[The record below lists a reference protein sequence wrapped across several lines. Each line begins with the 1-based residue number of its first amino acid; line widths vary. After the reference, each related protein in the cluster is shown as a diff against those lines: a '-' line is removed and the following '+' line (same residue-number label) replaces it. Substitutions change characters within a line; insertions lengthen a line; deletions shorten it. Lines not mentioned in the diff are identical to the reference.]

1 MYPCGHASIQIDPR
15 NSPQLH
21 PYSEISGRD
30 DAVDATRDVMPC
42 VCLAPPVRGCAKMTY
57 CTNARPIPFAHSGR
71 LIAHLPATL
80 SYKITA
86 TLGHVGSSAPLYS
99 ASVIFGVE
107 ILYRRCRRQPSAS
120 LTGSSPSRQP
130 LPAITVTKLGSAR
143 ALLCRNHWPGL
154 ADGRNMSVKQDG
166 DDARRYTGPYS
177 GHRPVP
183 TISRF
188 REELEARRRDA
199 MLNGEPDTAIDDA
212 TSPELGPSHSPHRP
226 STGQESQKSAK
237 SERSPKSPQS
247 PKSPSDT
254 RSDDSKHHHMLDT
267 SQTDPKLTDVSQRR
281 KNLRERRRE
290 RAAREVT
297 DPVTHHSVT
306 IQDFTDDALEDV
318 AFNDAATTAP
328 RKSDQLSRDPASAQ
342 AKPKPDA
349 QALRQEFPV
358 PDFSALR
365 QEIERI
371 SRRGAT
377 LGVVGAVIAL
387 VASYEVHKRIPITLK
402 DSTAAKVMFYV
413 TVGTIIY
420 LAIFVRD
427 WSSRQTN
434 RLFQDEIWDGHRE
447 MMKEQADKSV
457 HEKTIWLNSVLR
469 SLWPIINPDLFASL
483 TDILEDVMQ
492 ASIPKI
498 VRMVSI
504 EDIGQGNESVR
515 ILGVRWLPTGSTSD
529 VINQTEKQKDEKG
542 NGEVD
547 ANGFGP
553 NAMDAEEGDSVNVEI
568 TFAYRTRASSRMAK
582 KRNND
587 MHLFVSFY
595 LPGNIK
601 IPVWVNLQ
609 GMIGTVRARLQL
621 IADPPFVSLCTVTL
635 MGQPKVNMSCV
646 PLTRHGLN
654 IMDVPLIS
662 NFVQA
667 AVDAAV
673 AQYVAPKSLT
683 IDLQKILVGE
693 DYKKDTDAKG
703 VLMVH
708 IKRGYDFKMG
718 DAGIPFFKE
727 GGSDP
732 YVSVGWAKFG
742 KVVWSTRIMRSEMQP
757 YWDETCFL
765 LVTPEEL
772 NIDERL
778 RVQLWDSDRFTA
790 DDDLGRIEVSLKDIM
805 DGEDSNGKMSHRADG
820 FRALKSGNN
829 MPGSLEW
836 SVGYFAKTKMLDC
849 QFAHQT
855 RDPKVQNMEQLKK
868 KVERTCEKRLREAML
883 KDRSIQRHEV
893 EMQKQRELELKSEQD
908 LMIISGP
915 PPDDYPSGLFSLQIH
930 NINGL
935 EVKKLSKKHESKV
948 GSASDDEEEAGEG
961 LPSGYC
967 TVIINHRKTFK
978 TRVKPQNSKPFFN
991 AGCERFI
998 RDWRDCEVY
1007 VSVRDARL
1015 HEDDPLMGIVHLPL
1029 HQIFKERTQ
1038 VMGFWPLSGG
1048 IGNGRIRISLVWRS
1062 VSLQVPRNLLGWQ
1075 YGTLD
1080 VQPVVTGL
1088 QVPEDLRGAKLSFRT
1103 NIGSGKMDSHEPDED
1118 GNPTWSTKSRKDM
1131 ALPVHQR
1138 YSSCFSIAFRDKKRF
1153 LGDRTAAFCVLWLK
1167 DIVDEEETELELPIW
1182 KGDFRRAVSNCL
1194 DEAGER
1200 CGTLKL
1206 RITFWAGMVS
1216 LPLVA
1221 VLSHQLYTNT
1231 PKPGNR
1237 PRPLRNQQPTPEAS
1251 RRSNR
1256 HSTRQSRPGQARAPS
1271 RHHRRRRRRLF

>member
-1 MYPCGHASIQIDPR
+1 
-15 NSPQLH
+15 
-21 PYSEISGRD
+21 
-30 DAVDATRDVMPC
+30 
-42 VCLAPPVRGCAKMTY
+42 
-57 CTNARPIPFAHSGR
+57 
-71 LIAHLPATL
+71 
-80 SYKITA
+80 
-86 TLGHVGSSAPLYS
+86 
-99 ASVIFGVE
+99 
-107 ILYRRCRRQPSAS
+107 
-120 LTGSSPSRQP
+120 
-130 LPAITVTKLGSAR
+130 
-143 ALLCRNHWPGL
+143 
-154 ADGRNMSVKQDG
+154 MSVKQDG

-177 GHRPVP
+177 GQHPVP
-183 TISRF
+183 TIAKY
-188 REELEARRRDA
+188 REELETRRQEA
-199 MLNGEPDTAIDDA
+199 MQNGENDTAIDDA
-212 TSPELGPSHSPHRP
+212 NSVELRPSQSSSHRP
-226 STGQESQKSAK
+226 STGHESHKSAK
-237 SERSPKSPQS
+237 SAKVPTTPKSPKSPKRPKS
-247 PKSPSDT
+247 PKSASDA
-254 RSDDSKHHHMLDT
+254 RSDDAKHHRMVDT
-267 SQTDPKLTDVSQRR
+267 SQTDPNLTDVNHRR
-281 KNLRERRRE
+281 KNLKERRRE
-290 RAAREVT
+290 RATREVT
-297 DPVTHHSVT
+297 DPVTHKPVT
-306 IQDFTDDALEDV
+306 IQDFTDDALEDL
-318 AFNDAATTAP
+318 AFNDAATIFP
-328 RKSDQLSRDPASAQ
+328 RKSNQLSREPASPRAK
-342 AKPKPDA
+342 AKPDT
-349 QALRQEFPV
+349 QVLRREYPV

-365 QEIERI
+365 LEIERI
-371 SRRGAT
+371 SRHGAT
-377 LGVVGAVIAL
+377 IGVIGAVIIL
-387 VASYEVHKRIPITLK
+387 VAAYEVDKRIPATLK
-402 DSTAAKVMFYV
+402 DSTAAKIAFYISI
-413 TVGTIIY
+413 GTIIY

-447 MMKEQADKSV
+447 LMKDEADKSA

-483 TDILEDVMQ
+483 TDVLEDVMQ

-515 ILGVRWLPTGSTSD
+515 ILGVRWLPTGSTSE
-529 VINQTEKQKDEKG
+529 VIHENKERQKDEKG

-553 NAMDAEEGDSVNVEI
+553 HAMDAEEGDSVNLEI

-582 KRNND
+582 QRNND

-609 GMIGTVRARLQL
+609 GMIGTVRVRLQL

-635 MGQPKVNMSCV
+635 MGQPKVNISCV
-646 PLTRHGLN
+646 PLTQHGLN

-693 DYKKDTDAKG
+693 DYKKDTLAKG

-742 KVVWSTRIMRSEMQP
+742 KVVWSTRIMKSEMQP

-765 LVTPEEL
+765 LVTPDEL

-790 DDDLGRIEVSLKDIM
+790 DDDLGRIEVSLKEIM
-805 DGEDSNGKMSHRADG
+805 ESDESNGRMSHRADG
-820 FRALKSGNN
+820 FRALKSGDN
-829 MPGSLEW
+829 MPGKLEW
-836 SVGYFAKTKMLDC
+836 TVGYYAKTTMLDC

-855 RDPKVQNMEQLKK
+855 RDPEVQNMEQLKK
-868 KVERTCEKRLREAML
+868 KVERTCERKLREAML
-883 KDRSIQRHEV
+883 KDSSIERHED
-893 EMQKQRELELKSEQD
+893 EMQKQRELEFKSEQD

-915 PPDDYPSGLFSLQIH
+915 PPEDYPSGLLSLQIH

-935 EVKKLSKKHESKV
+935 EVKRLSKRGDSKL
-948 GSASDDEEEAGEG
+948 GSASDDEEESGEG
-961 LPSGYC
+961 LPSAYC
-967 TVIINHRKTFK
+967 TIIVNHRKTFK

-1029 HQIFKERTQ
+1029 HQVLKERTQ

-1062 VSLQVPRNLLGWQ
+1062 VSLQAPRSLLGWQ

-1088 QVPEDLRGAKLSFRT
+1088 DVPEELRGAKLSFRT
-1103 NIGSGKMDSHEPDED
+1103 NIGSGKMQSNETDED
-1118 GNPTWSTKSRKDM
+1118 GNPTWSTKSQKDM

-1138 YSSCFSIAFRDKKRF
+1138 YSSCFSIAFRDKKHF
-1153 LGDRTAAFCVLWLK
+1153 LGDLTAAFCVLWLK
-1167 DIVDEEETELELPIW
+1167 DVVDEEETELELPIW
-1182 KGDFRRAVSNCL
+1182 KGDFKRAISNCL

-1206 RITFWAGMVS
+1206 RVTFWAGMVS
-1216 LPLVA
+1216 LFLVPFH
-1221 VLSHQLYTNT
+1221 LILILNILY
-1231 PKPGNR
+1231 
-1237 PRPLRNQQPTPEAS
+1237 
-1251 RRSNR
+1251 
-1256 HSTRQSRPGQARAPS
+1256 
-1271 RHHRRRRRRLF
+1271 